1 MISSHFCNSFC
12 PPKKIEAIPLG
23 KPCKQANLIP
33 VWRNFYM
40 SIRLYVGN
48 LPKSDVEREELQTVF
63 ADAGELVSVKVI
75 KDRKTGKCRGFGFVT
90 VETEEQADQ
99 IVEKYNGVMFQELPI
114 KIEKALPK
122 AKGQEDEDGDNEGS
136 TEPREPSNVPKP
148 NLSNKGSSSADSTPR
163 RSSGGAKK
171 GGRKEGAK
179 NNASTTSYSTSTS
192 TSTES
197 FQPDPRW
204 AGKLAELKDK
214 LAQSGNL

>member
-1 MISSHFCNSFC
+1 
-12 PPKKIEAIPLG
+12 
-23 KPCKQANLIP
+23 
-33 VWRNFYM
+33 M

-63 ADAGELVSVKVI
+63 VDAGDLVSVKVI

-90 VETEEQADQ
+90 VETDEQADQ
-99 IVEKYNGVMFQELPI
+99 IIEKYNGAMFQELPI

-122 AKGQEDEDGDNEGS
+122 AKGQEDEDGENGEPS
-136 TEPREPSNVPKP
+136 EPREPSNVPKP
-148 NLSNKGSSSADSTPR
+148 NLNKDRSVDRDPGTTTSTPR
-163 RSSGGAKK
+163 RSNAGSAKK
-171 GGRKEGAK
+171 GGRKESNK
-179 NNASTTSYSTSTS
+179 TASTTNTYTSTPS
-192 TSTES
+192 TDS

>member
-1 MISSHFCNSFC
+1 
-12 PPKKIEAIPLG
+12 
-23 KPCKQANLIP
+23 
-33 VWRNFYM
+33 M

-48 LPKSDVEREELQTVF
+48 LPKSDVEREELETVF

-90 VETEEQADQ
+90 VETDEQADQ
-99 IVEKYNGVMFQELPI
+99 IVEKYNGTMFQELPI

-122 AKGQEDEDGDNEGS
+122 AKEQEDEDGEGGEP

-148 NLSNKGSSSADSTPR
+148 TLNKKVPGETSTPR
-163 RSSGGAKK
+163 RSTSGGGKK
-171 GGRKEGAK
+171 GGRKEGNK
-179 NNASTTSYSTSTS
+179 TQGGGNTYTTTAT
-192 TSTES
+192 TDS

>member
-1 MISSHFCNSFC
+1 
-12 PPKKIEAIPLG
+12 
-23 KPCKQANLIP
+23 
-33 VWRNFYM
+33 M

-63 ADAGELVSVKVI
+63 AEAGDLVSVKVI

-90 VETEEQADQ
+90 VETDEQADQ
-99 IVEKYNGVMFQELPI
+99 IIEKYNGAMFQEQPI

-122 AKGQEDEDGDNEGS
+122 AKGQEDEDGEGGES
-136 TEPREPSNVPKP
+136 TEPREPSTVSKP
-148 NLSNKGSSSADSTPR
+148 NLSNKGSGASTPR
-163 RSSGGAKK
+163 RGSGSGSSSKK
-171 GGRKEGAK
+171 GGRKEGNK
-179 NNASTTSYSTSTS
+179 STSGNVYSSNATA
-192 TSTES
+192 ES

>member
-1 MISSHFCNSFC
+1 
-12 PPKKIEAIPLG
+12 
-23 KPCKQANLIP
+23 
-33 VWRNFYM
+33 M

-90 VETEEQADQ
+90 VETDEQADQ
-99 IVEKYNGVMFQELPI
+99 IIEKYNGTMFQELPI

-122 AKGQEDEDGDNEGS
+122 AKEQDDEDGESSES
-136 TEPREPSNVPKP
+136 TEPREPSSIPKP
-148 NLSNKGSSSADSTPR
+148 NLSNKGSNNSASTPR
-163 RSSGGAKK
+163 RSSGGSGSKK
-171 GGRKEGAK
+171 GARKEGAK
-179 NNASTTSYSTSTS
+179 STSSTNTYTS
-192 TSTES
+192 TASTES

>member
-1 MISSHFCNSFC
+1 
-12 PPKKIEAIPLG
+12 
-23 KPCKQANLIP
+23 
-33 VWRNFYM
+33 M

-90 VETEEQADQ
+90 VETDEQADQ
-99 IVEKYNGVMFQELPI
+99 IIEKYNGAMFQELPI

-122 AKGQEDEDGDNEGS
+122 AKGQEDEDGEGGEAS
-136 TEPREPSNVPKP
+136 EPREPSSVPKP
-148 NLSNKGSSSADSTPR
+148 NLKGSNTAAGGASTPTPTPQRSTGGSSKKSSRKESNKSGNGGSKTYT
-163 RSSGGAKK
+163 
-171 GGRKEGAK
+171 
-179 NNASTTSYSTSTS
+179 STTTD
-192 TSTES
+192 S

-214 LAQSGNL
+214 LAQSGNP

>member
-1 MISSHFCNSFC
+1 
-12 PPKKIEAIPLG
+12 
-23 KPCKQANLIP
+23 
-33 VWRNFYM
+33 M

-63 ADAGELVSVKVI
+63 VDAGELVSVKVI

-90 VETEEQADQ
+90 VETDEQADQ
-99 IVEKYNGVMFQELPI
+99 IIEKYNGTMFQELPI

-122 AKGQEDEDGDNEGS
+122 AKGQEDEDGENNEP

-148 NLSNKGSSSADSTPR
+148 NLNKDRSASTTGTPHRSTGGS
-163 RSSGGAKK
+163 AKK
-171 GGRKEGAK
+171 GGRKEGSKTAGSTTTTYT
-179 NNASTTSYSTSTS
+179 STTSTD
-192 TSTES
+192 S

>member
-1 MISSHFCNSFC
+1 
-12 PPKKIEAIPLG
+12 
-23 KPCKQANLIP
+23 
-33 VWRNFYM
+33 M

-99 IVEKYNGVMFQELPI
+99 IVEKYNGAMFQELPI

-122 AKGQEDEDGDNEGS
+122 AKGQDDEDGDQSES
-136 TEPREPSNVPKP
+136 AEPREPSSVPKP
-148 NLSNKGSSSADSTPR
+148 NLSNKGSNSNASTPR
-163 RSSGGAKK
+163 SSSGGAKK
-171 GGRKEGAK
+171 SGRKEGAK
-179 NNASTTSYSTSTS
+179 QNTNATTYNSSAT
-192 TSTES
+192 TES

>member
-1 MISSHFCNSFC
+1 
-12 PPKKIEAIPLG
+12 
-23 KPCKQANLIP
+23 
-33 VWRNFYM
+33 M

-90 VETEEQADQ
+90 VETDEQADQ
-99 IVEKYNGVMFQELPI
+99 IIEKYNGAMFQEMPI

-122 AKGQEDEDGDNEGS
+122 AQEGQDDEDGES
-136 TEPREPSNVPKP
+136 SEPREPSTVPKP
-148 NLSNKGSSSADSTPR
+148 NLSNKNSVTTTTATPR
-163 RSSGGAKK
+163 RNAGGGKK
-171 GGRKEGAK
+171 GDRKDQNKGGGSGK
-179 NNASTTSYSTSTS
+179 VYTSNNT
-192 TSTES
+192 TES

-214 LAQSGNL
+214 LAQSGNP

>member
-1 MISSHFCNSFC
+1 
-12 PPKKIEAIPLG
+12 
-23 KPCKQANLIP
+23 
-33 VWRNFYM
+33 M

-90 VETEEQADQ
+90 VETDEQADQ
-99 IVEKYNGVMFQELPI
+99 IIEKYNGAMFQELPI

-122 AKGQEDEDGDNEGS
+122 AKGQEDEDGESGEAG
-136 TEPREPSNVPKP
+136 EPREPSSVPKP
-148 NLSNKGSSSADSTPR
+148 NLKGSNAGGASSATPTPQRNAGGGKKSSRKDSNK
-163 RSSGGAKK
+163 SGGGSK
-171 GGRKEGAK
+171 
-179 NNASTTSYSTSTS
+179 TYTSAT
-192 TSTES
+192 TES

-214 LAQSGNL
+214 LAQSGNS

>member
-1 MISSHFCNSFC
+1 
-12 PPKKIEAIPLG
+12 
-23 KPCKQANLIP
+23 
-33 VWRNFYM
+33 M

-63 ADAGELVSVKVI
+63 AEAGDLVSVKVI

-90 VETEEQADQ
+90 VETDEQADQ
-99 IVEKYNGVMFQELPI
+99 IIEKYNGAMFQELPI

-122 AKGQEDEDGDNEGS
+122 AKGQEDEDGETS
-136 TEPREPSNVPKP
+136 EPTEPREPSNIPKP
-148 NLSNKGSSSADSTPR
+148 NLSKKGSGETSTPR
-163 RSSGGAKK
+163 RSSGGGKK
-171 GGRKEGAK
+171 GGRKEGNK
-179 NNASTTSYSTSTS
+179 GSSSNVYSGSTATTTD
-192 TSTES
+192 S

>member
-1 MISSHFCNSFC
+1 
-12 PPKKIEAIPLG
+12 
-23 KPCKQANLIP
+23 
-33 VWRNFYM
+33 M

-148 NLSNKGSSSADSTPR
+148 NLSNKGSNSTASNPR

-171 GGRKEGAK
+171 GGRQEGAK
-179 NNASTTSYSTSTS
+179 NNASTTSYSTST
-192 TSTES
+192 TTES

>member
-1 MISSHFCNSFC
+1 
-12 PPKKIEAIPLG
+12 
-23 KPCKQANLIP
+23 
-33 VWRNFYM
+33 M

-90 VETEEQADQ
+90 VETDEQADQ
-99 IVEKYNGVMFQELPI
+99 IIEKYNGAMFQEMPI

-122 AKGQEDEDGDNEGS
+122 AKGQEDEDGETS
-136 TEPREPSNVPKP
+136 ESSEPSEPREPSSVPKP
-148 NLSNKGSSSADSTPR
+148 NLSNKNSNASGERGTTPTPQRNNSGGTGGGGKKANRKDSNK
-163 RSSGGAKK
+163 SSGGGSKTYT
-171 GGRKEGAK
+171 
-179 NNASTTSYSTSTS
+179 STTTD
-192 TSTES
+192 S

-214 LAQSGNL
+214 LAQSGNP

>member
-1 MISSHFCNSFC
+1 
-12 PPKKIEAIPLG
+12 
-23 KPCKQANLIP
+23 
-33 VWRNFYM
+33 M

-90 VETEEQADQ
+90 VETDEQADQ
-99 IVEKYNGVMFQELPI
+99 IIEKYNGAMFQELPI

-122 AKGQEDEDGDNEGS
+122 AKGQEDEDGEGGETS
-136 TEPREPSNVPKP
+136 EPREPSSVPKP
-148 NLSNKGSSSADSTPR
+148 NLKGSNASGATTTPQ
-163 RSSGGAKK
+163 RSSGGKK
-171 GGRKEGAK
+171 SSRKDSNKSGGGSTKTYT
-179 NNASTTSYSTSTS
+179 STT
-192 TSTES
+192 TES

-214 LAQSGNL
+214 LAQSGNS

>member
-1 MISSHFCNSFC
+1 
-12 PPKKIEAIPLG
+12 
-23 KPCKQANLIP
+23 
-33 VWRNFYM
+33 M

-48 LPKSDVEREELQTVF
+48 LPKSDVEREELETVF
-63 ADAGELVSVKVI
+63 AEAGDLVSVKVI

-90 VETEEQADQ
+90 VETDEQADQ
-99 IVEKYNGVMFQELPI
+99 IIEKYNGAMFQETPI

-122 AKGQEDEDGDNEGS
+122 AKGQEDEDGEGNES

-148 NLSNKGSSSADSTPR
+148 NLNKKGSGEISTPR
-163 RSSGGAKK
+163 RNSGGSSAKK
-171 GGRKEGAK
+171 GGRKEGNK
-179 NNASTTSYSTSTS
+179 SNPSGTVYNSTTSTD
-192 TSTES
+192 S

>member
-1 MISSHFCNSFC
+1 
-12 PPKKIEAIPLG
+12 
-23 KPCKQANLIP
+23 
-33 VWRNFYM
+33 M

-90 VETEEQADQ
+90 VETDEQADQ
-99 IVEKYNGVMFQELPI
+99 IIEKYNGAMFQELPI

-122 AKGQEDEDGDNEGS
+122 AKGQEDEDGEGGETS
-136 TEPREPSNVPKP
+136 EPREPSSVPKP
-148 NLSNKGSSSADSTPR
+148 NLKGSNAGS
-163 RSSGGAKK
+163 
-171 GGRKEGAK
+171 
-179 NNASTTSYSTSTS
+179 ASTTATPQRSGGGKKSSRKDSNKSSGSTTKTYTST
-192 TSTES
+192 TTDS

-214 LAQSGNL
+214 LAQSGNS

>member
-1 MISSHFCNSFC
+1 
-12 PPKKIEAIPLG
+12 
-23 KPCKQANLIP
+23 
-33 VWRNFYM
+33 M

-63 ADAGELVSVKVI
+63 ADAGDLVSVKVI

-90 VETEEQADQ
+90 VETDEQADQ
-99 IVEKYNGVMFQELPI
+99 IIEKYNGTMFQELPI

-122 AKGQEDEDGDNEGS
+122 AKGQDDEDGEQGET

-148 NLSNKGSSSADSTPR
+148 TLSNKNSGGNASDSTPR

-171 GGRKEGAK
+171 GGRKDSSKSA
-179 NNASTTSYSTSTS
+179 ASTTYSSTA
-192 TSTES
+192 TND

-214 LAQSGNL
+214 LAESGNL

>member
-1 MISSHFCNSFC
+1 
-12 PPKKIEAIPLG
+12 
-23 KPCKQANLIP
+23 
-33 VWRNFYM
+33 M

-99 IVEKYNGVMFQELPI
+99 IVEKYNGTMFQELPI

-122 AKGQEDEDGDNEGS
+122 AKGQDDEDGDQSES
-136 TEPREPSNVPKP
+136 AEPREPSSVPKP
-148 NLSNKGSSSADSTPR
+148 NLSNKGSNSSADTPR
-163 RSSGGAKK
+163 RSSGAKK
-171 GGRKEGAK
+171 GGRKEGGK
-179 NNASTTSYSTSTS
+179 NNTSANSYTTTTSTD
-192 TSTES
+192 